1 MSRRISVSE
10 QNRIYH
16 KVLKQCNN
24 VMHGEFDKLRGQR
37 SSYFTCFL
45 FALTIYSP
53 YSIKYISLFFFF
65 FPASHIILFLS
76 HIYIAQEHQRHSIF
90 DLPAFPSKGTPAF
103 STESSFFPSDTQQNS
118 CKMRQLSKHLLKC
131 HVAGQLCSAQA

>member
-65 FPASHIILFLS
+65 FFLPHTSSSFFPIFILL
-76 HIYIAQEHQRHSIF
+76 RNT
-90 DLPAFPSKGTPAF
+90 KGTVYLTYLHFLPKVPQL
-103 STESSFFPSDTQQNS
+103 SQQSSFFPSDTQQNS